1 MEALKSS
8 VQLCLHAYA
17 YLSPV
22 MSDCF
27 GYKHYE
33 FGPESF
39 LVNCFFFLLFL
50 FGGVIY
56 EFEVDPH
63 NIP

>member
-33 FGPESF
+33 FGPESV
-39 LVNCFFFLLFL
+39 LVNCFFSVVSFW
-50 FGGVIY
+50 GCDI
-56 EFEVDPH
+56 
-63 NIP
+63 